1 MTVLYISDLKV
12 HQDNLGRYVTT
23 LTQEVMVKINQIEE
37 DIFVSTL
44 DEVDEQEDCIEYSDE
59 GENCTVIEAKGYAIN
74 KAIEVVNNVAKHTLI
89 APITKIENN
98 NLYRIEF
105 EH

>member
-1 MTVLYISDLKV
+1 MTILYISELKV
-12 HQDNLGRYVTT
+12 HQDDLGRYVTT
-23 LTQEVMVKINQIEE
+23 LTQEVFVKINQAEE
-37 DIFVSTL
+37 DLFVAIL

-59 GENCTVIEAKGYAIN
+59 GENCTTIEARGYAIN

-89 APITKIENN
+89 APITKIEDN

>member
-1 MTVLYISDLKV
+1 MTVLYISQMNVSTD
-12 HQDNLGRYVTT
+12 DLGRYVTT
-23 LTQEVMVKINQIEE
+23 LTQEVMVKVNQAEE
-37 DIFVSTL
+37 DLFVSTL

-59 GENCTVIEAKGYAIN
+59 GENCTTIEARGYAIN
-74 KAIEVVNNVAKHTLI
+74 KAIEVVNNVAKHALI
-89 APITKIENN
+89 APITKIEDN

>member
-1 MTVLYISDLKV
+1 MTTLYISDLKV
-12 HQDNLGRYVTT
+12 HQDDLGRYVTT
-23 LTQEVMVKINQIEE
+23 LTQEVFVKINQAEE
-37 DIFVSTL
+37 DLFVATL

-59 GENCTVIEAKGYAIN
+59 GENCTTIEASGYAIN

-89 APITKIENN
+89 APITKIEDD